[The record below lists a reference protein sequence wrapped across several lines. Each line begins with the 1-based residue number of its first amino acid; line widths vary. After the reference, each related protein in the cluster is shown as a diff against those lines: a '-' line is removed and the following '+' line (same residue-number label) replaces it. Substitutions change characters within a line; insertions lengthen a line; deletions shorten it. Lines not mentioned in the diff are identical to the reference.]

1 MILHGRNLI
10 IKANGVAIAAARSC
24 DITSAVDD
32 IETSS
37 ATDGQWK
44 TSMLG
49 RKSWK
54 VNTNH
59 LVPSMARAASMAG
72 TTVALSVELKGD
84 MGGLA
89 FDGFCDN
96 VTIQQSSVAGDVTIL
111 WDKTLNKFVA
121 RTGNAIQGYLY
132 YQSWSGGTEYMEPS
146 DYDIFVCDGVIYTWY
161 GNTLAAEKM
170 SGNAHCLTWKC
181 TATIGNLMQGSFEFK
196 GTGPLTP
203 ASLPSTT

>member
-10 IKANGVAIAAARSC
+10 IKADGVAIAAARSC
-24 DITSAVDD
+24 DITIAVDD

-44 TSMLG
+44 TSILG

-84 MGGLA
+84 MGGLP

-96 VTIQQSSVAGDVTIL
+96 VTIQQTSVTGNVTIL

-121 RTGNAIQGYLY
+121 RSVNAIQEDLY
-132 YQSWSGGTEYMEPS
+132 YQSWSGGQKYMDPD

-203 ASLPSTT
+203 ASLPLT

>member
-10 IKANGVAIAAARSC
+10 VKADGVAIAAARSC
-24 DITSAVDD
+24 EISIATEE
-32 IETSS
+32 IETSMPG
-37 ATDGQWK
+37 DGAWR

-59 LVPSMARAASMAG
+59 LVPSMVRAASMAG

-84 MGGLA
+84 MGLP

-96 VTIQQSSVAGDVTIL
+96 VTVLQQSASGNVTIL

-121 RTGNAIQGYLY
+121 RTGNVIQGYLY
-132 YQSWSGGTEYMEPS
+132 YQSWSGGTAYMEPS

-203 ASLPSTT
+203 ASLPST

>member
-24 DITSAVDD
+24 DITIAVDD

-132 YQSWSGGTEYMEPS
+132 YQSWSGGTAYMEPS

>member
-24 DITSAVDD
+24 DITIAVDD

>member
-10 IKANGVAIAAARSC
+10 VKADGVAIAAARSC
-24 DITSAVDD
+24 DITIAVDD

-37 ATDGQWK
+37 PTDGQWK

-54 VNTNH
+54 VTTNH

-84 MGGLA
+84 MGGLP

-96 VTIQQSSVAGDVTIL
+96 VTIESSAATTTPSVIV
-111 WDKTLNKFVA
+111 WDKTHQCFLGIIGSQYGPK
-121 RTGNAIQGYLY
+121 Y
-132 YQSWSGGTEYMEPS
+132 YSSWPNSTPYTSPS
-146 DYDIFVCDGVIYTWY
+146 DYDVFVYDGVIYTWY
-161 GNTLAAEKM
+161 GDTLAAEKL
-170 SGNAHCLTWKC
+170 SGQAHCLTWKC

>member
-10 IKANGVAIAAARSC
+10 VKADGVAIAAARSC
-24 DITSAVDD
+24 EITITTDE
-32 IETSS
+32 IETSMPG
-37 ATDGQWK
+37 DGAWR

-54 VNTNH
+54 VTTNH

-84 MGGLA
+84 MGGLP

-96 VTIQQSSVAGDVTIL
+96 VTIQQSSTSGNVTIL

-132 YQSWSGGTEYMEPS
+132 YQSWSGGQKYMEPS

-203 ASLPSTT
+203 TSLPSTT

>member
-1 MILHGRNLI
+1 MILQGRNLI
-10 IKANGVAIAAARSC
+10 VKADGVAIAAARSC
-24 DITSAVDD
+24 EITITTDE
-32 IETSS
+32 IETSMPG
-37 ATDGQWK
+37 DGAWR

-84 MGGLA
+84 MGGLP

-96 VTIQQSSVAGDVTIL
+96 VTIQQSSVSGNVTIL
-111 WDKTLNKFVA
+111 WDKTLKKFVA

-132 YQSWSGGTEYMEPS
+132 YQSWSGGTAYMEPS
-146 DYDIFVCDGVIYTWY
+146 DYDIFVCDGLIYTWY

>member
-24 DITSAVDD
+24 DITIAVDD

-146 DYDIFVCDGVIYTWY
+146 DYDIFVCDGVI
-161 GNTLAAEKM
+161 
-170 SGNAHCLTWKC
+170 
-181 TATIGNLMQGSFEFK
+181 
-196 GTGPLTP
+196 
-203 ASLPSTT
+203 